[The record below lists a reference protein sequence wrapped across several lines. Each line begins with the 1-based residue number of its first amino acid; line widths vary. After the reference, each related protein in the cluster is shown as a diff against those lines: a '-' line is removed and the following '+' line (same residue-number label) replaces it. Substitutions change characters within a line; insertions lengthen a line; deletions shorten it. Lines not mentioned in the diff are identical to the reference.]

1 MLDTDKASE
10 PQESWSSCGLAKD
23 VDLSDIV
30 DKAASYAK
38 NQNNNF
44 PWTNL
49 FIGDTRLGCKS
60 DADEQI
66 ILHFEFQEFV
76 KIRSIKLTEFNNGTD
91 PDQNPT
97 RESEELS
104 Q

>member
-1 MLDTDKASE
+1 MSAAAAKAPE
-10 PQESWSSCGLAKD
+10 AQESWASCGLAKD
-23 VDLSDIV
+23 VDLSDML
-30 DKAASYAK
+30 DKAACYAK

-49 FIGDTRLGCKS
+49 LIGDTRLGCKS

-76 KIRSIKLTEFNNGTD
+76 KIRSLKLTEFNNGND

-97 RESEELS
+97 RK
-104 Q
+104 